1 MSKERITHL
10 NYHRYQL
17 KNNIDKLKDRISL
30 TRNRLHEDLEK
41 LNTFENN
48 YELINRQIVKII
60 KPNQFPKIEV
70 IKYMDERDK
79 EKVMLKIDIDNS
91 GKSIYKSISNVELML
106 CELNDD
112 PTNNMN
118 FLHRVEEIA
127 FQYLEKHGNI
137 NSLFNDLTKEV
148 NEIILEFEQHGKE

>member
-1 MSKERITHL
+1 
-10 NYHRYQL
+10 
-17 KNNIDKLKDRISL
+17 
-30 TRNRLHEDLEK
+30 
-41 LNTFENN
+41 
-48 YELINRQIVKII
+48 
-60 KPNQFPKIEV
+60 
-70 IKYMDERDK
+70 
-79 EKVMLKIDIDNS
+79 
-91 GKSIYKSISNVELML
+91 ML